1 MNWNYLLL
9 FLSCFFCFLNTII
22 LFFAAAFL
30 VRLKKDLI
38 NLIASKEYYYP
49 EVPLKTIK
57 DLKTWDQKYEE
68 ELKVISQRINESAR
82 DI

>member
-9 FLSCFFCFLNTII
+9 SLSIFFCFLNTII

-30 VRLKKDLI
+30 VRLKNDLI
-38 NLIASKEYYYP
+38 NLIATKDYNY
-49 EVPLKTIK
+49 EVPLKKVK
-57 DLKTWDQKYEE
+57 DPKTWDQKYEE
-68 ELKVISQRINESAR
+68 ELKVISQRISENSK